1 MSKSPPVEL
10 QNPVTEP
17 APASWEDDET
27 GSTLFL
33 RASVA
38 LASGALLL
46 WTQHQAPIDSSA
58 DWSRWIW
65 ASVICNLILPLGV
78 IWLFF
83 GQGLSR
89 LEWLKD
95 QKYNAWSCGWN
106 FKDWKRH
113 AKIALVIF
121 AAMLP
126 FLWYYAHVA
135 EVRAYYL
142 NYFPPVGSTPAL
154 LGLLATTLVY
164 MLCWEWFFRG
174 FLLFGMAQGFG
185 WMAAIFLQ
193 AALFGLAHWGKPPLE
208 MYSSFVG
215 GAVLGV
221 LCWREKSFA
230 PAFYAHALI
239 HLAWILLIFYS

>member
-1 MSKSPPVEL
+1 MSQTPEIEVP
-10 QNPVTEP
+10 NPDSLP

-38 LASGALLL
+38 LVSGALLL
-46 WTQHQAPIDSSA
+46 WTQHFAPIDSGK

-65 ASVICNLILPLGV
+65 AAILCNLVFPLGIV
-78 IWLFF
+78 WLFF
-83 GQGLSR
+83 GQGLR
-89 LEWLKD
+89 HYDWLKD
-95 QKYNAWSCGWN
+95 QKYNAWNYGWD
-106 FKDWKRH
+106 FKNWKCH
-113 AKIALVIF
+113 AKIALIIF
-121 AAMLP
+121 VLMLP
-126 FLWYYAHVA
+126 FLWYYAHVP

-142 NYFPPVGSTPAL
+142 NYFPPTRSTPAL
-154 LGLLATTLVY
+154 LFLLATTLVY

-185 WMAAIFLQ
+185 FIFTIALQ
-193 AALFGLAHWGKPPLE
+193 AALFGAAHWGKPREE
-208 MYSSFVG
+208 MISSFLG
-215 GAVLGV
+215 GAILGV

-239 HLAWILLIFYS
+239 HLAWIFLIFYS